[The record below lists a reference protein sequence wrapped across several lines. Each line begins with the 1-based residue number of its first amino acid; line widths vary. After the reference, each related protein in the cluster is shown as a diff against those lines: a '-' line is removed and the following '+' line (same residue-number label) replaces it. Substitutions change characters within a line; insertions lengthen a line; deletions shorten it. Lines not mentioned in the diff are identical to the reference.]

1 MTASW
6 RLWLGLLSRKAKAKP
21 SGRSFFGEQ
30 YNFGLF
36 QFINNIFVLVS
47 YVFVYLNYFD
57 SESTA
62 STCFSKF
69 TILFTLA
76 NDYLPLVLSIHDV

>member
-1 MTASW
+1 MAALA
-6 RLWLGLLSRKAKAKP
+6 RLALSESQSQAVRP
-21 SGRSFFGEQ
+21 RLFGEQ

-47 YVFVYLNYFD
+47 HVFVYLNYFD

-62 STCFSKF
+62 SMCFSNF
-69 TILFTLA
+69 SL
-76 NDYLPLVLSIHDV
+76 